1 MHRHSSHY
9 HQHDERQPHGHGH
22 ARHDHSHHDDL
33 HERLHGLWS
42 MIGRH
47 HRGPF
52 GGSRDGGDDTRG
64 RDPRHGGGGRSSRM
78 FGHGD
83 LKLLLLSLIAEQ
95 PRHGYE
101 LIRAI
106 EDLCGGTYTPSPG
119 AIYPTLTF
127 LEESGYAAIHQ
138 TDESAKKQYAIT
150 DEGRAFL
157 AKNLAEVEAVKQG
170 LKMSARMRA
179 KLGVPNSIRDSVE
192 QLKSALMGHD
202 RNWDAAETNRVVAII
217 DKAVADIGKVSQ

>member
-1 MHRHSSHY
+1 MHRHFS
-9 HQHDERQPHGHGH
+9 
-22 ARHDHSHHDDL
+22 DHSHHDDRRHGGPSSHHQQDL

-52 GGSRDGGDDTRG
+52 GGGPFGGRDGGDDPRG

-78 FGHGD
+78 FGQGD

-106 EDLCGGTYTPSPG
+106 EDLAGGTYTPSPG

-138 TDESAKKQYAIT
+138 ADESAKKQYAIT
-150 DEGRAFL
+150 DEGRRFL
-157 AKNLAEVEAVKQG
+157 QQNLAEVEAVKQG

-179 KLGVPNSIRDSVE
+179 KLSVPNAIRDSVE
-192 QLKSALMGHD
+192 QLKQALMAHE
-202 RNWDAAETNRVVAII
+202 RNWDTAETARVTAII
-217 DKAVADIGKVSQ
+217 DKAVADIGKAGS

>member
-1 MHRHSSHY
+1 MHRHSSESHP
-9 HQHDERQPHGHGH
+9 HHDRRGHGAH
-22 ARHDHSHHDDL
+22 SDDHRDHH
-33 HERLHGLWS
+33 HGLWA

-52 GGSRDGGDDTRG
+52 GGGPFGRDGDDSSGPG
-64 RDPRHGGGGRSSRM
+64 RDGRRGGARSSRM

-83 LKLLLLSLIAEQ
+83 LKLLLLALIAEE

-138 TDESAKKQYAIT
+138 AEEGAKKQYTIT
-150 DEGRAFL
+150 EEGRAFL
-157 AKNLAEVEAVKQG
+157 LKNRVEVEAVKQG
-170 LKMSARMRA
+170 LKMSSRVRA
-179 KLGVPNSIRDSVE
+179 KLSVPNALRDSVE
-192 QLKSALMGHD
+192 HLKSALIGHD
-202 RNWDAAETNRVVAII
+202 RNWDAAETARVVAII
-217 DKAVADIGKVSQ
+217 DQAVADIGAESGE

>member
-1 MHRHSSHY
+1 MHHHHHDDRRHGG
-9 HQHDERQPHGHGH
+9 P
-22 ARHDHSHHDDL
+22 SHHDL

-47 HRGPF
+47 SRGPF
-52 GGSRDGGDDTRG
+52 GSRDGGDDPRS
-64 RDPRHGGGGRSSRM
+64 RDGRHGPGSRSSRM

-83 LKLLLLSLIAEQ
+83 LKLLLLSLIGQQ

-127 LEESGYAAIHQ
+127 LEESGYAAIQ
-138 TDESAKKQYAIT
+138 QAEEGAKKQYAIT

-157 AKNLAEVEAVKQG
+157 QDHRSEVESIVQG

-179 KLGVPNSIRDSVE
+179 KLNVPSAIRDSVE
-192 QLKSALMGHD
+192 QLKQSLMAHD
-202 RNWDAAETNRVVAII
+202 RNWDAAETARVVAIV
-217 DKAVADIGKVSQ
+217 DQAVAAIGKAAS